1 MSICVM
7 ASSEVSEAV
16 APDTA
21 ALKDVLD
28 RLGLD
33 QAKRHIFLCAEQDK
47 PKCSDKDANLAS
59 WNFLKRKLGLLAMS
73 GNRCAFRTKVGCLQ
87 VCAGGPIAVV
97 YPDGVWYRGCTPEV
111 LDRIVEEHL
120 IGGVPVAEYVI
131 TTQPLPGGGVPAAEH
146 QTT

>member
-1 MSICVM
+1 M
-7 ASSEVSEAV
+7 ASSDASEAV
-16 APDTA
+16 LPDTR

-33 QAKRHIFLCAEQDK
+33 QAKRHIFLCADQTK
-47 PKCSDKDANLAS
+47 PKCSDKETSIES

-73 GNRCAFRTKVGCLQ
+73 GNRCAFRTKANCLQ

-97 YPDGVWYRGCTPEV
+97 YPDGVWYGGCTPEV

-131 TTQPLPGGGVPAAEH
+131 TTQPLGEQAPAGEH
-146 QTT
+146 ETA